1 MLSPMS
7 RTWTYEEILAACE
20 AGGYPS
26 CEIRAASGRLNRL
39 LGLTRADLAWV
50 EGLARARG
58 VGLVLLGSRI
68 SGPRARQ
75 RSLHPALAAAL
86 PLKTDYRAASAL
98 DPGAKGVEIDKT
110 VIKEHGRADPRTSD
124 LSVLVVDG
132 ARAPEE
138 VAALARELE
147 AELNARGWS
156 FPVRVFDGLDG
167 RRFRREDDFLE
178 VGERYL
184 RSQAPAASFS
194 SAQWREGLSEIY
206 LPVNLPRRA
215 FLPADWKNG
224 ALSAVLASA
233 TFSAGLGFHWIL
245 PPVGFAFGLF
255 GRRLG
260 RLRAW
265 TARVWGD
272 GVAGNAAAL
281 ALDAGIG
288 AAAMGLV
295 IVPAAGYP
303 VTGGMILGAS
313 LAHTL
318 AKGSLRLWLDKRFSS
333 GAHGAQA
340 RGAAW
345 VIALGFVQGC
355 VTSFAYAG
363 HGWAWA
369 VQAGSCALG
378 GGLVFGPALRRSA
391 QYFRRWSENSLPPS
405 VTERA

>member
-1 MLSPMS
+1 MS
-7 RTWTYEEILAACE
+7 RTWTYEEILAACA
-20 AGGYPS
+20 AGEYPS

-50 EGLARARG
+50 EGLARERG
-58 VGLVLLGSRI
+58 AGLVLLGSRI

-75 RSLHPALAAAL
+75 RGLHPALAAAL

-98 DPGAKGVEIDKT
+98 DPGAQGVEIDKT
-110 VIKEHGRADPRTSD
+110 MIKEHGRADPRTSD

-147 AELNARGWS
+147 TALNARGWT
-156 FPVRVFDGLDG
+156 FPVRVFDGLGG
-167 RRFRREDDFLE
+167 RRFRGEDDFLE
-178 VGERYL
+178 IGEEYL
-184 RSQAPAASFS
+184 RSQAPGAPFS

-265 TARVWGD
+265 TARAFGD
-272 GVAGNAAAL
+272 GVAANAAAL
-281 ALDAGIG
+281 ALDAAIG
-288 AAAMGLV
+288 LAAMGLV
-295 IVPAAGYP
+295 IVPVAGYP
-303 VTGGMILGAS
+303 VTWARLLAGSA
-313 LAHTL
+313 AHTL
-318 AKGSLRLWLDKRFSS
+318 AKGSLRLWLDKRYAS

-345 VIALGFVQGC
+345 VIALNFVQGC

-363 HGWAWA
+363 HRWAWA
-369 VQAGSCALG
+369 VQAAACAG
-378 GGLVFGPALRRSA
+378 GAWLVFGPALRRSA
-391 QYFRRWSENSLPPS
+391 QYFSRWSANSLPPS